1 MTHAMGRRIG
11 FWLVIALTAAGV
23 SVRAAEILRIVPI
36 VSQDQVVVSFELA
49 DAYTA
54 EVREALASGLRTTFT
69 YDVDLRMAVPAWMD
83 RTVAAAV
90 VAISAQYDNLT
101 RRHALSR
108 TVDGRVVESLVTDDE
123 SVVERWLTALSR
135 MPLCDTS
142 RLDPNRDYYVRIR
155 ARARPSSSSLLGWA
169 GSITGQANFT
179 FIP

>member
-1 MTHAMGRRIG
+1 
-11 FWLVIALTAAGV
+11 
-23 SVRAAEILRIVPI
+23 
-36 VSQDQVVVSFELA
+36 
-49 DAYTA
+49 
-54 EVREALASGLRTTFT
+54 
-69 YDVDLRMAVPAWMD
+69 
-83 RTVAAAV
+83 
-90 VAISAQYDNLT
+90 
-101 RRHALSR
+101 
-108 TVDGRVVESLVTDDE
+108 VESLVTDDE